1 MPRPRDIIPPALGN
15 TLVDMNAPSRHS
27 SSLLLAAPGIL
38 CIVVLL
44 VLPLAMITWE
54 SFLPHVAG
62 RIGAARDRFTLENYG
77 ELASTAYVLYFYDTF
92 RIGFIACVCSLV
104 FAYPIAHLIA
114 HETSSTR
121 RRLYITFFVAMMF
134 LSVLARVY
142 SIALTFSPVGFLR
155 PVSAWIGVNPNGRAM
170 TEILV
175 IMGLVHLTLP
185 IAALTL
191 VGALQNINPRLVE
204 AAQSLGAARWQAHL
218 SVTLPLSASAA
229 LAAFLISYSLCISAF
244 IIPMVLGKGR
254 VLFVSN
260 LIYSRF
266 GEVTNFPGGAAISI
280 VLLVITIAL
289 VCLLS
294 TVAGRKREVGA

>member
-1 MPRPRDIIPPALGN
+1 LI
-15 TLVDMNAPSRHS
+15 DMSSPSRHA
-27 SSLLLAAPGIL
+27 SSLLLAAPGML

-44 VLPLAMITWE
+44 ALPLAMIAWE

-62 RIGAARDRFTLENYG
+62 RIGAVRDRLTLENYA

-92 RIGFIACVCSLV
+92 RIAFIACVCSLV
-104 FAYPIAHLIA
+104 FAYPVAHLIA
-114 HETSSTR
+114 NEASRAR
-121 RRLYITFFVAMMF
+121 RRLYITFFVSMMF

-142 SIALTFSPVGFLR
+142 SIALTFSPVGFLG
-155 PVSAWIGVNPNGRAM
+155 PVSAWLGLNPNGRAM

-191 VGALQNINPRLVE
+191 VGALQNINPRLLE

-218 SVTLPLSASAA
+218 TVTLPLSANAA
-229 LAAFLISYSLCISAF
+229 LSAFLICYSLCISAF

-266 GEVTNFPGGAAISI
+266 GEITNFPGGAAIAI

-289 VCLLS
+289 VYLLS
-294 TVAGRKREVGA
+294 AVADRRRGVTA

>member
-1 MPRPRDIIPPALGN
+1 MSTPR
-15 TLVDMNAPSRHS
+15 RHTNP
-27 SSLLLAAPGIL
+27 LLAAPGVVSL
-38 CIVVLL
+38 LVLL
-44 VLPLAMITWE
+44 VLPLTMIAWE
-54 SFLPHVAG
+54 SLMPHVAG
-62 RIGAARDRFTLENYG
+62 RIGASQGGLTLENYT
-77 ELASTAYVLYFYDTF
+77 ELVAPAYALYFYDTF
-92 RIGFIACVCSLV
+92 RISFIACTCSLL
-104 FAYPIAHLIA
+104 FAYPVAHLIA
-114 HETSSTR
+114 TETGRFR
-121 RRLYITFFVAMMF
+121 RRLYISFFVSMMF

-155 PVSAWIGVNPNGRAM
+155 PVSSGLGLNPNGRAM

-218 SVTLPLSASAA
+218 AVTLPLSANAA
-229 LAAFLISYSLCISAF
+229 LSAFLICYSLCISAF

-266 GEVTNFPGGAAISI
+266 GEVTNFPGGAAIAI
-280 VLLVITIAL
+280 VLLAATIAL
-289 VCLLS
+289 VYLVS
-294 TVAGRKREVGA
+294 AVAGSKREVAA

>member
-1 MPRPRDIIPPALGN
+1 MN
-15 TLVDMNAPSRHS
+15 TQSRYS
-27 SSLLLAAPGIL
+27 SSLLLAAPGIF

-44 VLPLAMITWE
+44 VLPLAMIAWE

-62 RIGAARDRFTLENYG
+62 RIGATRGSLTLENYA
-77 ELASTAYVLYFYDTF
+77 ELASTAYILYFYDTF
-92 RIGFIACVCSLV
+92 RIGFIACICSLV
-104 FAYPIAHLIA
+104 FAYPVAHLIA
-114 HETSSTR
+114 NEASSIR

-142 SIALTFSPVGFLR
+142 SIALTFSPVGFLG
-155 PVSAWIGVNPNGRAM
+155 PISAWLGLNPNGRAM

-191 VGALQNINPRLVE
+191 VGALQNINPRLLE
-204 AAQSLGAARWQAHL
+204 AAQSLGAPRWQAHL
-218 SVTLPLSASAA
+218 TVTLPLSASAA
-229 LAAFLISYSLCISAF
+229 LSAFLICYSLCISAF

-266 GEVTNFPGGAAISI
+266 GEVTNFPGGAAIAI
-280 VLLVITIAL
+280 VLLAITIAL
-289 VCLLS
+289 VYLLS
-294 TVAGRKREVGA
+294 AVADRKREVTA